1 MQTVLETPPT
11 RKPAK
16 AFYAHL
22 FMDSGILTKV
32 GGTLIFVRDE
42 DRAIIEV
49 EPGMVNF
56 LTVLG
61 EMTLADAQHIEDL
74 LAGGAAAVACT
85 RDEGRN

>member
-1 MQTVLETPPT
+1 MQTVNEIPAP

-22 FMDSGILTKV
+22 FMDSGALVKV
-32 GGTLIFVRDE
+32 GGTLYFVGD
-42 DRAIIEV
+42 DGAIVEV

-61 EMTLADAQHIEDL
+61 EMTLADAQRIEDL
-74 LAGGAAAVACT
+74 MAGGAASVAC
-85 RDEGRN
+85 GRQMLEV